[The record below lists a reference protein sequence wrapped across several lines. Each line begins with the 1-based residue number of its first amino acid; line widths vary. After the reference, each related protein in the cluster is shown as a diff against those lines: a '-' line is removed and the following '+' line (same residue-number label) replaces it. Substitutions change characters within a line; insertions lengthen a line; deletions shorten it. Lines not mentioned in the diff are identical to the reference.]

1 MFNAII
7 LTAYPEMF
15 PGNLSYSLI
24 GKALRE
30 KKFNLETVDLR
41 NFGINQRNNIDDEPF
56 GGGPGMILKPEPIF
70 NGVEYIKDKHNIT
83 NCPVVLMSPQG
94 KLLKQNIAK
103 HFVKNQNI
111 IIISGRYEG
120 VDERVVSNLITHE
133 ISIGDYVLSGGE
145 LPTAIFIE
153 VLSRMAP
160 GVLGNEDS
168 LNEESFSKS
177 KIKYPVYTKPKNFR
191 GMNVPDIL
199 LSGDHKKIDTWRSER
214 SKLNTR
220 LKRPDLI

>member
-1 MFNAII
+1 MNFYTLSLFPNLINSSLEEGVIKKAI
-7 LTAYPEMF
+7 
-15 PGNLSYSLI
+15 NN
-24 GKALRE
+24 
-30 KKFNLETVDLR
+30 KFINIVNYDLR
-41 NFGINQRNNIDDEPF
+41 KFGVGKNKQLDDTNY

-70 NGVEYIKDKHNIT
+70 KGVEYIKDKHKVT
-83 NCPVVLMSPQG
+83 SCPVVLMSPQG

-103 HFVKNQNI
+103 DFAQNQNI

-160 GVLGNEDS
+160 GVLGN
-168 LNEESFSKS
+168 
-177 KIKYPVYTKPKNFR
+177 
-191 GMNVPDIL
+191 
-199 LSGDHKKIDTWRSER
+199 
-214 SKLNTR
+214 
-220 LKRPDLI
+220 

>member
-1 MFNAII
+1 MNFYTLSLFPNLIKSSLEEGVIKKAII
-7 LTAYPEMF
+7 KKYINIVNYDLRKF
-15 PGNLSYSLI
+15 GI
-24 GKALRE
+24 GKNKQL
-30 KKFNLETVDLR
+30 
-41 NFGINQRNNIDDEPF
+41 DDTNY

-70 NGVEYIKDKHNIT
+70 NGVEYIKEKHNI
-83 NCPVVLMSPQG
+83 NSCPIILMSPQG
-94 KLLKQNIAK
+94 KVLKQDVVK
-103 HFVKNQNI
+103 HFVSDENL

-120 VDERVVSNLITHE
+120 VDERVVSDLITHE

-160 GVLGNEDS
+160 GVLGNENS
-168 LNEESFSKS
+168 LSEESFSKS

-191 GMNVPDIL
+191 GMNVPEIL
-199 LSGDHKKIDTWRSER
+199 LSGDHKKIDIWRSER
-214 SKLNTR
+214 SKLNTK